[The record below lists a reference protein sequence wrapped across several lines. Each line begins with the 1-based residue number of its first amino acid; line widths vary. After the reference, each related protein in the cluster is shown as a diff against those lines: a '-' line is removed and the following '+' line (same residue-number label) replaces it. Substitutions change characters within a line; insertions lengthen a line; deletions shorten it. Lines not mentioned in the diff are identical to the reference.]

1 MGYKHYLKNY
11 FKALFDDISK
21 YSSLVIV
28 EKKWT
33 LKIDD
38 SATDIWLQTK

>member
-1 MGYKHYLKNY
+1 MEYKHYLKNY
-11 FKALFDDISK
+11 FKAVVDDISK
-21 YSSLVIV
+21 FSSLVIV
-28 EKKWT
+28 EKKWA